1 MHPRKPFLPCI
12 RALAT
17 WAGRHLLGLICL
29 LGWAGVL
36 TVQAE
41 ELTPAA
47 RLEYQVKAGFLVNFG
62 KLTEWPDE
70 HIRAARPFRI
80 CVVDDGEA
88 FNVMAA
94 TLQGKFIKG
103 RPVELVRYDTVP
115 ELKALPAMEILFV
128 TRTRADQGAKAITWL
143 GDAPVVSVGE
153 SAGFA
158 AEGGRINF
166 TLKDQTV
173 RFEVNLESATR
184 AKLKISS
191 KMAAMAKL
199 VSGKE
204 GRK

>member
-1 MHPRKPFLPCI
+1 MQPRQPFLPCLS
-12 RALAT
+12 ALVT
-17 WAGRHLLGLICL
+17 WARRHLLAFTCALGL
-29 LGWAGVL
+29 AGI
-36 TVQAE
+36 TMATAE
-41 ELTPAA
+41 ELSPAA

-88 FNVMAA
+88 FKVMAA

-115 ELKALPAMEILFV
+115 ELKDLPPMEILFV
-128 TRTRADQGAKAITWL
+128 TRTRADQGARAVSWL

-153 SAGFA
+153 CPGFA

-191 KMAAMAKL
+191 KMAAMAT
-199 VSGKE
+199 VVGGKE
-204 GRK
+204 GRR